1 MVKRLRHRPLTA
13 GSRVRIP
20 MGSPKTI
27 PIRPYGQAVKTPPFH
42 GGIPGS
48 NPGRVTNK
56 PVRLIEDSCLTST
69 KLPQSVARGL
79 KLVNMSTLRYGSIA
93 QLGEHLPYKQGVT
106 GSSPVTSTIY
116 SFNDLLILKALITRV
131 NCCPSPTLNFS

>member
-20 MGSPKTI
+20 MGSPKNI
-27 PIRPYGQAVKTPPFH
+27 FIRPYGQAVKTPPFH

-56 PVRLIEDSCLTST
+56 PVRLIEDSCLKGT

-79 KLVNMSTLRYGSIA
+79 KLVSLSTLRYGSIA

-106 GSSPVTSTIY
+106 GSSPVTSTI
-116 SFNDLLILKALITRV
+116 N
-131 NCCPSPTLNFS
+131 

>member
-48 NPGRVTNK
+48 NPGRVT
-56 PVRLIEDSCLTST
+56 T
-69 KLPQSVARGL
+69 KQAPPAHGGVVQQRNTAGRSPITAKSSV
-79 KLVNMSTLRYGSIA
+79 SIVYM
-93 QLGEHLPYKQGVT
+93 EV
-106 GSSPVTSTIY
+106 
-116 SFNDLLILKALITRV
+116 
-131 NCCPSPTLNFS
+131 

>member
-48 NPGRVTNK
+48 NPGRVT
-56 PVRLIEDSCLTST
+56 T
-69 KLPQSVARGL
+69 KQAPPAHGGVVQQHEIPQDEVRGL
-79 KLVNMSTLRYGSIA
+79 QKVL
-93 QLGEHLPYKQGVT
+93 
-106 GSSPVTSTIY
+106 
-116 SFNDLLILKALITRV
+116 
-131 NCCPSPTLNFS
+131 